1 MIPSLYVFRRDNA
14 TLALYVVGEDD
25 DEEER
30 EEAEK
35 RKKEKEEREERNK

>member
-1 MIPSLYVFRRDNA
+1 MIFSLHVFRRDNA

-35 RKKEKEEREERNK
+35 KKEKEEREERNK